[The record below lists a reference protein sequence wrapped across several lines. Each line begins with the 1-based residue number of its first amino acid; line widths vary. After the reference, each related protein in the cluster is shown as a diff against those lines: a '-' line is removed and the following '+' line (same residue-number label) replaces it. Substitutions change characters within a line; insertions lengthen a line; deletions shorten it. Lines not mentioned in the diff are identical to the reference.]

1 MFILYHTQGCH
12 LCVQAMALL
21 KQCQI
26 DYQLVDIVFDSQCVT
41 LYGTCIPVLENEQG
55 QYLDWPFD
63 YYKIEKFLSPNKRE

>member
-12 LCVQAMALL
+12 LCEQAMAL
-21 KQCQI
+21 
-26 DYQLVDIVFDSQCVT
+26 
-41 LYGTCIPVLENEQG
+41 YGTRIPVLENEQG